1 MKPII
6 LTKSI
11 NAPINLV
18 FNTIAHI
25 EEFAKVVNDIVDV
38 EFLSEN
44 KTGLGARFRETR
56 MMKGKKASTELEVT
70 EYKVD
75 EKIRLVAEAGGT
87 IWDTL
92 FTVKEENGKT
102 ILAVTMNASAKN
114 FFAKLFNM
122 LIAGMI
128 TKSIDKDINAVK
140 VYCEK

>member
-56 MMKGKKASTELEVT
+56 MMKGKKATTELEVT

-114 FFAKLFNM
+114 FFANLINM
-122 LIAGMI
+122 LIAGMV

>member
-6 LTKSI
+6 LAKSI

-18 FNTIAHI
+18 FNSIAHI
-25 EEFAKVVNDIVDV
+25 EEFAKIVNDIVDV

-56 MMKGKKASTELEVT
+56 MMKGKEATTELEVT
-70 EYKVD
+70 EYKID

-114 FFAKLFNM
+114 LFAKLINM
-122 LIAGMI
+122 LIAGMV
-128 TKSIDKDINAVK
+128 TKSIDKDMNAVK

>member
-18 FNTIAHI
+18 FNSIAHI
-25 EEFAKVVNDIVDV
+25 EEFAKIVNDIVDV

-56 MMKGKKASTELEVT
+56 MMKGKKATTELEVT

-114 FFAKLFNM
+114 LFAKLINM
-122 LIAGMI
+122 LIAGMV
-128 TKSIDKDINAVK
+128 TKSIDKDMNAVK